1 METFR
6 TFDDFDD
13 LKTHVE
19 EFYSGR
25 KIGLVPTM
33 GALHIGHISLVERAS
48 KENDFVIVTIF
59 VNPKQF
65 NNKSDLSSYPR
76 TIERDKALLNQFT
89 NVAICIPKENSVYPE
104 PDPYLGVD
112 LGHLDEV
119 LEGCYRPGHFQGVS
133 HVVHNL
139 FYLTNPS
146 SAYFGLKDIQQF
158 AVIKKMNE
166 ITGLNIELIGCPT
179 IRSKEGLALS
189 SRNEKLSNEGL
200 RQSLIIIKTL
210 RFVEENKTQYSPDDL
225 KNKAIEF
232 FQDGNL
238 KLEYL
243 DIVNAKTFKQIR
255 NFEEPSVCC
264 IAAYCENIRLID
276 NVLLESVL
284 DNEKLK

>member
-1 METFR
+1 MKTFR
-6 TFDDFDD
+6 TFYDFDD
-13 LKTHVE
+13 LKSHVK
-19 EFYSGR
+19 EFYSGK

-33 GALHIGHISLVERAS
+33 GALHMGHLSLVERAS

-76 TIERDKALLNQFT
+76 SIERDMALIAPFS
-89 NVAICIPKENSVYPE
+89 NVAICIPKEDSVYPE

-112 LGHLDEV
+112 LGHLDRV
-119 LEGCYRPGHFQGVS
+119 LEGYYRPGHFEGVS

-158 AVIKKMNE
+158 AVIQKMNE
-166 ITGLNIELIGCPT
+166 TTGLNIDLIGCPT

-200 RQSLIIIKTL
+200 QQALMIIKTL
-210 RFVEENKTQYSPDDL
+210 RFVEKNKKQYNPVDL
-225 KNKAIEF
+225 KNKAIELF
-232 FQDGNL
+232 ENGDL

-243 DIVNAKTFKQIR
+243 DIVNAKTFKQIE

-264 IAAYCENIRLID
+264 IAAYCENTRLID
-276 NVLLESVL
+276 NVLLESMPA
-284 DNEKLK
+284 NENIK

>member
-1 METFR
+1 MKTFR
-6 TFDDFDD
+6 TFYDFYD
-13 LKTHVE
+13 LKSHVK
-19 EFYSGR
+19 EFYSR
-25 KIGLVPTM
+25 KKIGLVPTM

-48 KENDFVIVTIF
+48 QENDFVIVTIF

-76 TIERDKALLNQFT
+76 TIERDIALLAPFS
-89 NVAICIPKENSVYPE
+89 NVAICIPKEDSVYPE

-112 LGHLDEV
+112 LGRLDRV
-119 LEGCYRPGHFQGVS
+119 LEGYYRPGHFEGVS

-158 AVIKKMNE
+158 AVIQKMNE
-166 ITGLNIELIGCPT
+166 TTGLNIELIGCPT

-210 RFVEENKTQYSPDDL
+210 RFVEENKKIYSPGDL
-225 KNKAIEF
+225 KAKAVELF
-232 FQDGNL
+232 ENGDL

-243 DIVNAKTFKQIR
+243 DIVNAKTFKQIE

-264 IAAYCENIRLID
+264 IAAYCENTRLID